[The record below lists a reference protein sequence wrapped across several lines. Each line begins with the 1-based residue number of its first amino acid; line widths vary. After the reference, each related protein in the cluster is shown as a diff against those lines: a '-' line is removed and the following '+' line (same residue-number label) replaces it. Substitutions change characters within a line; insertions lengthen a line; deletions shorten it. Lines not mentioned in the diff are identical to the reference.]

1 MNGKVLLTST
11 MVTPPSEIDLCPAEN
26 RSTQLMNEKIQK
38 ELFAADLPTSPSPEA
53 SQTNVE
59 TTPERFT
66 ETVTDLRGKTV
77 YVVDAHALIYQ
88 VFHALS
94 GANMT
99 SPRGEPVGAVH
110 GFTRDLLDLLERCQ
124 PDYLFCA
131 FDLPGPTFRHKLT
144 DTYKANRDEMP
155 VDLRGQISKI
165 RELLGTLEMP
175 ILDLDGFEA
184 DDILA
189 TMAKLTSDLGGT
201 CYLVTNDKDCRQLIS
216 PSVKLY
222 NIRKARIYDEKDLEG
237 DWGIRPDQVV
247 DFQALVGD
255 PVDNVPGV
263 PLIGPKIAADLI
275 QRFETLE
282 GVFSNLDEVSGKKR
296 KENLENGQAAAAL
309 SRQLV
314 RLDPEVPIEIDWQQ
328 GRTDYYNVEAAL
340 VQCKELGFRSLPE
353 RLAHLSGLSPSSVA
367 NPPPEWEA
375 DYELISDLDALDDVL
390 RSAKEIKRVVFDTE
404 TTSTSPRH
412 ADLVGIS
419 LCWHEGRA
427 YYIPV
432 KAPVGDPCLNAN
444 EVLERVQ
451 PLLSSDEYEKIGQNL
466 KYDMVVLRGAGL
478 EVKGQLFDTMVAD
491 YLLDSGQR
499 NHSIDDIA
507 LRYFQHETIKI
518 KELIGTGKSQKRMDE
533 VAVELVT
540 PYAAEDADIP
550 CRLRKIFEEKLK
562 QQGLYELFTN
572 VEMPLI
578 RVLAEMEFNGICV
591 NQQVLDTLRQELTDR
606 IEDHVDNIYELAGR
620 EFNIDS
626 RIQLSKVLFEELQLP
641 VIKKTK
647 TGPSTDVEV
656 LTELANLHD
665 LPKRLIEY
673 RQDTKLRNTY
683 VDALPELIHPVTGRI
698 HTSFMQDVA
707 ATGRLS
713 SKDPN
718 LQNIPVRTETG
729 RAIRRAFIP
738 GEPDWLLLAADYS
751 QIELRVLAH
760 FSQDQQLIEAFH
772 NDTDIHAKVAAEVAG
787 VELPAVTSEMRRKA
801 KAINFGI
808 IYGQGAFGL
817 SKSLGIPQEEAA
829 EFIETYFARYPSVQ
843 DFMEQTL
850 DDAVA
855 HGKIKTILGRHRP
868 IDGVRPRA
876 KRGASRNGSE
886 RIAINTVIQGSAADL
901 IKLAMLKV
909 YDMLEQKPFRARLLL
924 QIHDELLF
932 EVHREDANELRDEV
946 IKAMSEVYELAVPL
960 KVDTKS
966 GPNWGECD

>member
-1 MNGKVLLTST
+1 MNDKIQQELFSDEEPSPSA
-11 MVTPPSEIDLCPAEN
+11 PPSTDQSNQAVKETPA
-26 RSTQLMNEKIQK
+26 S
-38 ELFAADLPTSPSPEA
+38 S
-53 SQTNVE
+53 
-59 TTPERFT
+59 
-66 ETVTDLRGKTV
+66 TDLKGKTV

-99 SPRGEPVGAVH
+99 SPKGEPVGAVH

-131 FDLPGPTFRHKLT
+131 FDRSGPTFRHHLT

-165 RELLGTLEMP
+165 RELLKLLQLPAMDLE
-175 ILDLDGFEA
+175 GFEA

-189 TMAKLTSDLGGT
+189 TMARITTELGGT

-216 PSVKLY
+216 SSVKLY
-222 NIRKARIYDEKDLEG
+222 NIRKAKIYDEQDLLE

-247 DFQALVGD
+247 DFQAMVGD

-263 PLIGPKIAADLI
+263 PLIGPKIAAELI
-275 QRFETLE
+275 QRFGTLE
-282 GVFSNLDEVSGKKR
+282 GVFANLDQVSGKKR
-296 KENLENGQAAAAL
+296 KENLENGQQAAAL

-314 RLDPEVPIEIDWQQ
+314 RLDPEVPITVDWQQ
-328 GRTDYYNVEAAL
+328 GQTDHYNTEAAL
-340 VQCKELGFRSLPE
+340 ALCNELGFRSLPE
-353 RLAHLSGLSPSSVA
+353 RLSKLAGHIPSSPA
-367 NPPPEWEA
+367 ASPPEWESDYQLIA
-375 DYELISDLDALDDVL
+375 DFNALETLLQSTDQIN
-390 RSAKEIKRVVFDTE
+390 RIVFDTE

-412 ADLVGIS
+412 AELVGLS
-419 LCWHEGRA
+419 LCWKPGEA

-432 KAPVGDPCLNAN
+432 KAPAGEPYLNPQD
-444 EVLERVQ
+444 VLER
-451 PLLSSDEYEKIGQNL
+451 LRAILDSEEIEKIGQNL
-466 KYDMVVLRGAGL
+466 KYDMVVLRGVGI
-478 EVKGQLFDTMVAD
+478 EVKGKLFDTMVAD
-491 YLLDSGQR
+491 YLLDPGQR

-507 LRYFQHETIKI
+507 LRYFRHDTIKI

-533 VAVELVT
+533 VPVERVT

-550 CRLRKIFEEKLK
+550 CRLRPIFEEQLK
-562 QQGLYELFTN
+562 QQGLQGLFQE
-572 VEMPLI
+572 VEMPRI
-578 RVLAEMEFNGICV
+578 RVLTEMEFNGIAV
-591 NQQVLDTLRQELTDR
+591 DRSVLSALNEELTER
-606 IEDHVDNIYELAGR
+606 IAGHVARIHELAGH

-626 RIQLSKVLFEELQLP
+626 RIQLSKVLFDELELP

-656 LTELANLHD
+656 LTELANLHE
-665 LPKRLIEY
+665 LPQRLIEY
-673 RQDTKLRNTY
+673 RQDTKLKNTY
-683 VDALPELIHPVTGRI
+683 VDALPELIHPTTHRI

-729 RAIRRAFIP
+729 RSIRRAFVP
-738 GEPDWLLLAADYS
+738 GERDWVFLSADYS

-760 FSQDQQLIEAFH
+760 FSNDTQLIEAFQ

-787 VELPAVTSEMRRKA
+787 VDLEEVTSEMRRKA

-817 SKSLGIPQEEAA
+817 SKSLRIPQEEAA
-829 EFIETYFARYPSVQ
+829 EFIETYFARYPRVQ
-843 DFMEQTL
+843 EFMENTL
-850 DDAVA
+850 DEAVA
-855 HGKIKTILGRHRP
+855 HGKIKTILGRYRP
-868 IDGVRPRA
+868 IDGVRGRD

-886 RIAINTVIQGSAADL
+886 RVAINTVIQGSAADL

-909 YDMLEQKPFRARLLL
+909 HAMLEQKQFQAKLLL

-932 EVHREDANELRDEV
+932 EVHRDDLEALRSEV
-946 IKAMSEVYELAVPL
+946 IDAMSSVYELAVPL

-966 GPNWGECD
+966 GPNWGACD

>member
-1 MNGKVLLTST
+1 
-11 MVTPPSEIDLCPAEN
+11 
-26 RSTQLMNEKIQK
+26 MNEKIQQQ
-38 ELFAADLPTSPSPEA
+38 LFSNDGPSPEPPTSTEVPARETSETPA
-53 SQTNVE
+53 STS
-59 TTPERFT
+59 
-66 ETVTDLRGKTV
+66 DLTGKTV

-94 GANMT
+94 SANMT
-99 SPRGEPVGAVH
+99 SPKGEPVGAVH

-131 FDLPGPTFRHKLT
+131 FDRSGPTFRHHLT

-155 VDLRGQISKI
+155 VDLRGQITKI
-165 RELLGTLEMP
+165 RELLNLLQLPAMDLE
-175 ILDLDGFEA
+175 GFEA

-189 TMAKLTSDLGGT
+189 TMARITTEMGGN

-222 NIRKARIYDEKDLEG
+222 NIRKAKIYDEQDLLT

-263 PLIGPKIAADLI
+263 PLIGPKIAAELI
-275 QRFETLE
+275 QRFDTLE
-282 GVFSNLDEVSGKKR
+282 GVFANLDQVSGKKR
-296 KENLENGQAAAAL
+296 KENLENGQEAAAL

-314 RLDPEVPIEIDWQQ
+314 RLDPDVPIEVDWQQ
-328 GRTDYYNVEAAL
+328 GQTDHYDVQAAL
-340 VQCKELGFRSLPE
+340 ALCNELGFRSLPE
-353 RLAHLSGLSPSSVA
+353 RLAQLAGHIHHLPA
-367 NPPPEWEA
+367 AAPPEWKA
-375 DYELISDLDALDDVL
+375 DYQLIADLDALDAL
-390 RSAKEIKRVVFDTE
+390 LKSADSIHRIVFDTE

-412 ADLVGIS
+412 AELVGVS
-419 LCWHEGRA
+419 LCWQSGEA

-432 KAPVGDPCLNAN
+432 KAPAGDPCLKIE
-444 EVLERVQ
+444 EVLER
-451 PLLSSDEYEKIGQNL
+451 LRAILHSDKIEKIGQNL
-466 KYDMVVLRGAGL
+466 KYDMVVLRGVGID
-478 EVKGQLFDTMVAD
+478 VQGQLFDTMVAD
-491 YLLDSGQR
+491 YLLDPGQR

-507 LRYFQHETIKI
+507 LRYFRHETIKI

-533 VAVELVT
+533 VPVDLVT

-550 CRLRKIFEEKLK
+550 CRLRDQFEDQLK
-562 QQGLYELFTN
+562 QQGLQDLFQN

-578 RVLAEMEFNGICV
+578 RVLAEMEFNGIAV
-591 NQQVLDTLRQELTDR
+591 DRSVLSTLNDQLTER
-606 IEDHVDNIYELAGR
+606 IEGHVERIHELAGH

-626 RIQLSKVLFEELQLP
+626 RLQLSKVLFEELELP

-656 LTELANLHD
+656 LTELANLHE
-665 LPKRLIEY
+665 LPQRLIEY
-673 RQDTKLRNTY
+673 RQDTKLKNTY
-683 VDALPELIHPVTGRI
+683 VDALPELIHPVTRRI

-729 RAIRRAFIP
+729 RSIRRAFVP
-738 GEPDWLLLAADYS
+738 GEPDWVLLAADYS

-760 FSQDQQLIEAFH
+760 FSNDTQLIEAFQK
-772 NDTDIHAKVAAEVAG
+772 DTDIHAKVAAEVAG
-787 VELPAVTSEMRRKA
+787 VDLEEVTGEMRRKA

-817 SKSLGIPQEEAA
+817 SKSLRIPQEEAA
-829 EFIETYFARYPSVQ
+829 EFIETYFARYPRVQ
-843 DFMEQTL
+843 EFMEATL
-850 DDAVA
+850 DEAVD
-855 HGKIKTILGRHRP
+855 HGKIKTILGRYRP
-868 IDGVRPRA
+868 VDGVRRRE

-886 RIAINTVIQGSAADL
+886 RVAINTVIQGSAADL

-909 YDMLEQKPFRARLLL
+909 YDMLEQKQFRARLLL

-932 EVHREDANELRDEV
+932 EVHRDDLEALRSEV
-946 IKAMSEVYELAVPL
+946 IDAMSSVYELAVPL